1 MDSLTFTSGPVTGKK
16 MIVQVTTTGNDLGND
31 QFNIA
36 IPGGGEGSTQGCT
49 KQYGR
54 DDVWGAD
61 YGGVSHRDDCDALP
75 APLQAGCYWR
85 FDWFRNADNPDVS
98 WEKVTCPEQLSYTSN
113 CRRNDDPL
121 PGQSTPTPTPTTTAP
136 ISSGTVQP
144 GGQCGGKTYRGP
156 TRCVGGT
163 VCTFVDENSYFC
175 KTSPVPMI
183 RHVCAKYAISNRPC
197 RSRKHK
203 NHSNNNNH
211 TISSANHRITVGP
224 MWRPVL
230 DWAYSMPRLSVC
242 ESRSMLEFSLP
253 LLYGPII

>member
-1 MDSLTFTSGPVTGKK
+1 MRERRWIFCLLRSQSLGGKCRSCLRIRWGESCSFERECMVLLMLLVSLLVPTTSLTVANLTCSLTFTSGPVTGKK
-16 MIVQVTTTGNDLGND
+16 MIIQVTTTGNDLGSD

-36 IPGGGEGSTQGCT
+36 IPGGGEGSTHGCT

-54 DDVWGAD
+54 DVWGAD

-85 FDWFRNADNPDVS
+85 FDWFRNADNPAVS

-121 PGQSTPTPTPTTTAP
+121 PGQNTPTPTPTTTAP

-163 VCTFVDENSYFC
+163 VCTFVDENSYYC
-175 KTSPVPMI
+175 KT
-183 RHVCAKYAISNRPC
+183 AYIS
-197 RSRKHK
+197 
-203 NHSNNNNH
+203 
-211 TISSANHRITVGP
+211 TT
-224 MWRPVL
+224 
-230 DWAYSMPRLSVC
+230 
-242 ESRSMLEFSLP
+242 
-253 LLYGPII
+253 

>member
-1 MDSLTFTSGPVTGKK
+1 MVLLMLLVNLLVPTTSLTVADLTCSLTFTSGPVTGKK
-16 MIVQVTTTGNDLGND
+16 MIVQVTTTGNDLGSD

-54 DDVWGAD
+54 DVWGAD

-85 FDWFRNADNPDVS
+85 FDWFRNADNPAVS

-121 PGQSTPTPTPTTTAP
+121 PGQNIPTPTPTTTAP

-163 VCTFVDENSYFC
+163 VCTFVDENSYYC
-175 KTSPVPMI
+175 KTSRVP
-183 RHVCAKYAISNRPC
+183 
-197 RSRKHK
+197 
-203 NHSNNNNH
+203 
-211 TISSANHRITVGP
+211 TI
-224 MWRPVL
+224 
-230 DWAYSMPRLSVC
+230 
-242 ESRSMLEFSLP
+242 
-253 LLYGPII
+253 

>member
-85 FDWFRNADNPDVS
+85 FDWFRNADNPDH
-98 WEKVTCPEQLSYTSN
+98 QLS
-113 CRRNDDPL
+113 
-121 PGQSTPTPTPTTTAP
+121 
-136 ISSGTVQP
+136 QP
-144 GGQCGGKTYRGP
+144 SHYRGINVEASP
-156 TRCVGGT
+156 GLGLL
-163 VCTFVDENSYFC
+163 DA
-175 KTSPVPMI
+175 KT
-183 RHVCAKYAISNRPC
+183 
-197 RSRKHK
+197 
-203 NHSNNNNH
+203 
-211 TISSANHRITVGP
+211 
-224 MWRPVL
+224 
-230 DWAYSMPRLSVC
+230 LSV
-242 ESRSMLEFSLP
+242 
-253 LLYGPII
+253 